1 MANKPIRNRIT
12 IFIACHNPELVTGG
26 RHFLILICF
35 MLFGV
40 GVARPQS
47 REVGTANNQSV
58 TALNIGDQIPD
69 ALWNTPLQVVNHPQG
84 KQTITL
90 ADYKGKLIILD
101 FWATWCVPCI
111 KNFPKL
117 HALQNEFADK
127 IKVLA
132 VTQEDT
138 GKINKFFKTG
148 AGKEH
153 TYVNSVI
160 NDSVLSKYFPHRGVP
175 HIVWIRPDGKML
187 NTTQGEDV
195 TVANIKAVLENH
207 KPQMVTKIDIDRDK
221 PLFLSEHFTG
231 DIQLKSYSIFAKG
244 HYPGLPSGGTFKKTK
259 EGKIYGRQVTNL
271 PMMDIYYPILYDL
284 FMRNGE
290 RVNRKRIIMEV
301 KEPVLLNPILKDD
314 GTFKEYNL
322 YSYEL
327 IVPEKEA
334 DSLSYYMLA
343 DLNRY
348 SEYVGYI
355 EKRMQDCFVLVRTSA
370 KDKIKSKG
378 GKVKNTFPASHS
390 ILSNC
395 PIGYMLVG
403 LNGNNILTKLPIIDE
418 TGYKDN
424 VDIEI
429 LGVKDLESLKKGL
442 NRYDLDLIPA
452 KRNLNMFVIRDK

>member
-84 KQTITL
+84 KQTNTL

-175 HIVWIRPDGKML
+175 HIFGKYLLVTIPGTLMCL
-187 NTTQGEDV
+187 N
-195 TVANIKAVLENH
+195 
-207 KPQMVTKIDIDRDK
+207 
-221 PLFLSEHFTG
+221 
-231 DIQLKSYSIFAKG
+231 
-244 HYPGLPSGGTFKKTK
+244 
-259 EGKIYGRQVTNL
+259 
-271 PMMDIYYPILYDL
+271 
-284 FMRNGE
+284 
-290 RVNRKRIIMEV
+290 KR
-301 KEPVLLNPILKDD
+301 
-314 GTFKEYNL
+314 
-322 YSYEL
+322 S
-327 IVPEKEA
+327 
-334 DSLSYYMLA
+334 
-343 DLNRY
+343 
-348 SEYVGYI
+348 
-355 EKRMQDCFVLVRTSA
+355 
-370 KDKIKSKG
+370 
-378 GKVKNTFPASHS
+378 
-390 ILSNC
+390 
-395 PIGYMLVG
+395 
-403 LNGNNILTKLPIIDE
+403 
-418 TGYKDN
+418 
-424 VDIEI
+424 
-429 LGVKDLESLKKGL
+429 
-442 NRYDLDLIPA
+442 
-452 KRNLNMFVIRDK
+452 